1 MLPARKWARNLIG
14 MTPRDA
20 TPALPSEIETEALF
34 PAGTRYRLPRRRM
47 GMIALLPFLGGIAT
61 FAFMV
66 FWTRGFVGG
75 LVGLF
80 GPAVMLAGL
89 VAAPGF
95 FAACCAIA
103 IGLAMVAGRSEIE
116 VSAGELRL
124 IERLG
129 PFRYRWKANTA
140 DLVRLT
146 ITKGPTSDETTS
158 PNAAAFLNLGAIRV
172 ERTIGKPLWAAMAYP
187 FAILRPLADTLA
199 VECAT
204 ETHSFDN
211 RDAPPAVKVIAVVE
225 EQPEPDDALAPGL
238 RCPHMPTQPAGS
250 KVALEAVPEGVTLL
264 VPPAGVI
271 RGSSG
276 LFFFAITWL
285 GFMTIFSFA
294 FGLAFLNGKARN
306 ILSMWEVVG
315 IVAFIGA
322 FWAVGIGL
330 MLTAVNLGRRQAALA
345 VANGRLMIVQTSL
358 FGTKKREWACEDLR
372 RIGIGPSG
380 MSVNDVPVLE
390 LQIHPHDAKKHGM
403 LAGRETQELAWMAT
417 VLRDAGKVGAVTQ
430 QPRAEHDVDG

>member
-1 MLPARKWARNLIG
+1 

-20 TPALPSEIETEALF
+20 TPVLPAEIEIEDIF
-34 PAGTRYRLPRRRM
+34 PVGKRYRLPRRHM
-47 GMIALLPFLGGIAT
+47 GKIALLPFLGGIAI

-66 FWTRGFVGG
+66 FWARGFVGG
-75 LVGLF
+75 CVGLF
-80 GPAVMLAGL
+80 GPAGMLAGL

-124 IERLG
+124 TERLG

-158 PNAAAFLNLGAIRV
+158 PNAAAFLDLGAIRV
-172 ERTIGKPLWAAMAYP
+172 ERATSKPLWGAMAYP
-187 FAILRPLADTLA
+187 FALLRPLADTLA

-204 ETHSFDN
+204 EAHSFDN
-211 RDAPPAVKVIAVVE
+211 RDAPLAAKVIDVVE
-225 EQPEPDDALAPGL
+225 EQPEPDDVLAPGL
-238 RCPHMPTQPAGS
+238 SCPHVPSQPAGS
-250 KVALEAVPEGVTLL
+250 EVTLEEVPGGVTLL
-264 VPPAGVI
+264 VPPAGVM

-276 LFFFAITWL
+276 LFFFAIMWL
-285 GFMTIFSFA
+285 GFMTLFTFV

-322 FWAVGIGL
+322 FWSIGIGL

-417 VLRDAGKVGAVTQ
+417 VLRDAGKVGTAAKE
-430 QPRAEHDVDG
+430 PPAEHDVEG

>member
-1 MLPARKWARNLIG
+1 

-20 TPALPSEIETEALF
+20 TPALPAEIEIEDIF

-47 GMIALLPFLGGIAT
+47 GMIALLPFLGGIAIL
-61 FAFMV
+61 AFMV
-66 FWTRGFVGG
+66 VWTRGFVGG
-75 LVGLF
+75 CVGLF
-80 GPAVMLAGL
+80 GPAGMLAGL

-103 IGLAMVAGRSEIE
+103 IGPAMVAGRSEIE

-124 IERLG
+124 TERLG

-140 DLVRLT
+140 DLLRLT
-146 ITKGPTSDETTS
+146 ITKGLTSDEATG
-158 PNAAAFLNLGAIRV
+158 PNAAAFLDLGAIRV
-172 ERTIGKPLWAAMAYP
+172 ERATGKPLWGAMAYP
-187 FAILRPLADTLA
+187 FALLRPLADTLA

-204 ETHSFDN
+204 EAHSFDN
-211 RDAPPAVKVIAVVE
+211 RDAPPAAKVIAVVE
-225 EQPEPDDALAPGL
+225 EQPELDDALAPGL
-238 RCPHMPTQPAGS
+238 RCPHVPSQPAGS
-250 KVALEAVPEGVTLL
+250 KVTLEEVPGGVALL

-285 GFMTIFSFA
+285 GFMTIFTFL
-294 FGLAFLNGKARN
+294 FGFAFLNGAAQN
-306 ILSMWEVVG
+306 IQSIWEIVG
-315 IVAFIGA
+315 VVAFMGA
-322 FWAVGIGL
+322 FWSIGIGL
-330 MLTAVNLGRRQAALA
+330 MLTALNLGRRQAALA

-358 FGTKKREWACEDLR
+358 FGTKKREWACENLR

-390 LQIHPHDAKKHGM
+390 LQIHPHNEKKHGM
-403 LAGRETQELAWMAT
+403 LAGRETQELAWIAT
-417 VLRDAGKVGAVTQ
+417 VLRDAGKVGTAARQ
-430 QPRAEHDVDG
+430 SSGREPI